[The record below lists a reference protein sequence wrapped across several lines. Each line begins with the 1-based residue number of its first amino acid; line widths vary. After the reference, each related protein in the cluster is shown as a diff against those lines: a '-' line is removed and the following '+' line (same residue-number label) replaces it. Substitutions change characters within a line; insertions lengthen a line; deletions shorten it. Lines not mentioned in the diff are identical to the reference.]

1 MSSLAGVPIR
11 QYIAVTGSVNQK
23 GEIQPIGGATEKI
36 EGFFAVCKIKGLTG
50 RQGVMIPHQNIS
62 NLTLDDE
69 VIAAVRDGKFH
80 IWPVATIDEG
90 IEILTGVPAGEKGA
104 DGVFPPGTIHN
115 LVGKQLAAYTET
127 LIKMGKSAEEPGPKD
142 GGT

>member
-1 MSSLAGVPIR
+1 
-11 QYIAVTGSVNQK
+11 
-23 GEIQPIGGATEKI
+23 
-36 EGFFAVCKIKGLTG
+36 
-50 RQGVMIPHQNIS
+50 MIPHQNIS

-104 DGVFPPGTIHN
+104 DGAFPPGTIHH